1 MLLETDLRSR
11 WRWLKNVGKP
21 DIEDMKLQVEKR
33 RSVPVVSAS
42 LNLVAQAKAFPLR
55 KQNKPSIYKTKWV
68 SMKWMDGLMANK
80 KIKSFDAN
88 VKVFQKV
95 LVLAVAHELLL
106 FHSPT
111 SASLLF
117 YWQLHW
123 CTVGNS
129 KSPLVRQLG
138 NFTKHC
144 LSAKLAYLGS
154 LGRLWSL
161 LLLWTWISS
170 KSWSWFWSRNV

>member
-1 MLLETDLRSR
+1 
-11 WRWLKNVGKP
+11 
-21 DIEDMKLQVEKR
+21 MKLQVEKR
-33 RSVPVVSAS
+33 RSVPVVLAS

-80 KIKSFDAN
+80 KIKSFDGN
-88 VKVFQKV
+88 VKVFHKV
-95 LVLAVAHELLL
+95 LVLAVAHKLLL

-123 CTVGNS
+123 CTVS
-129 KSPLVRQLG
+129 RQFTLVRKLR
-138 NFTKHC
+138 NFKQNIAWVQNWHILVVLEGCGHC
-144 LSAKLAYLGS
+144 YSYGH
-154 LGRLWSL
+154 
-161 LLLWTWISS
+161 WTWISS